1 MFSRKTILI
10 LQESTPIEKHMEI
23 SHHRILRIP
32 GKINFPQL
40 KRLPNSLKQNSLHL
54 LKYVKTLGYS
64 EKLDQYELLKL
75 GIFNQ
80 LNFFQLLAG
89 ILILCT
95 CIFHH
100 QFPGWACIIAGMPAL
115 INLVVLYL
123 NKRYL
128 HQTALIAYFIFQPLA
143 TSFIFI
149 NSLSLG
155 LDLYFILYGILAVFF
170 LREIGLMI
178 FSICFSMVNFFILSV
193 VLKQFIYELEKVNN
207 FLYLVNEG
215 VTIVFIFYG
224 LYLIKKE
231 NTAYQFSIL
240 GKNRD
245 LQHKN
250 VQIQLQA
257 NKLKENASL
266 LEKQKEELTE
276 LNALKNKMFS
286 IISHDLKAPMYAMRN
301 FFTEMQQNNLPAK
314 EFKKMIPGIVND
326 LNYTTG
332 LMDNLLQW
340 AKAQMQ
346 ANAVYP
352 QKVDIGNSITE
363 TIRLLNRQSAAKQI
377 TIEADTDE
385 GVFGFMDKD
394 MLSLVLRNLIS
405 NAIKFT
411 PEKGNIKIGMHEN
424 CTIVEV
430 YVQDNGTGI
439 SPEAM
444 KKINGKDFYSTK
456 GTASESG
463 TGLGLKLCKEFMARN
478 GGQLYIESKPGKG
491 STFSFSLPKAVE

>member
-1 MFSRKTILI
+1 
-10 LQESTPIEKHMEI
+10 MEI

-32 GKINFPQL
+32 GKVTFPQL
-40 KRLPNSLKQNSLHL
+40 KRIQNSLKKNSLSL
-54 LKYVKTLGYS
+54 LHYVKSFGYS
-64 EKLDQYELLKL
+64 DTLDEYELLKL

-80 LNFFQLLAG
+80 LNFFHFLAG
-89 ILILCT
+89 IFILCT
-95 CIFHH
+95 CIFQH
-100 QFPGWACIIAGMPAL
+100 QFPDWVCILAGMPAL
-115 INLVVLYL
+115 INILVLYL
-123 NKRYL
+123 NKRYM
-128 HQTALIAYFIFQPLA
+128 HQVALIAYFILQPLV
-143 TSFIFI
+143 TSFLFMNSI
-149 NSLSLG
+149 NLG

-170 LREIGLMI
+170 LKDIGFMI

-193 VLKQFIYELEKVNN
+193 VLKQFIYQLENVNN

-231 NTAYQFSIL
+231 NTVYQSSIL
-240 GKNRD
+240 EKNTD

-257 NKLKENASL
+257 NKIKENASL
-266 LEKQKEELTE
+266 LEKQKEELIE

-301 FFTEMQQNNLPAK
+301 FFGEVQQNNMPAR
-314 EFKKMIPGIVND
+314 ELKKMVPVVIND
-326 LNYTTG
+326 LNYTTS

-346 ANAVYP
+346 SHAVYP
-352 QKVDIGNSITE
+352 QKVDIGNAIEE
-363 TIRLLNRQSAAKQI
+363 TLNLLRRQSENKQI
-377 TIEADTDE
+377 VIESDSKE
-385 GVFGFMDKD
+385 GVYGFMDKD
-394 MLSLVLRNLIS
+394 MLNLVLRNLVS

-411 PEKGNIKIGMHEN
+411 PQKGNIKIGVHEN
-424 CTIVEV
+424 CTLVEV
-430 YVQDNGTGI
+430 FVQDTGTGI
-439 SPEAM
+439 SPEAL
-444 KKINGKDFYSTK
+444 KKINSNDFYSTK

-463 TGLGLKLCKEFMARN
+463 TGLGLKLCKEFMIRN

-491 STFSFSLPKAVE
+491 STFSFSLPKAV

>member
-1 MFSRKTILI
+1 
-10 LQESTPIEKHMEI
+10 MEL
-23 SHHRILRIP
+23 SHHRILRLP
-32 GKINFPQL
+32 GKITFPQL
-40 KRLPNSLKQNSLHL
+40 KRLQNSLKRNSLNL
-54 LKYVKTLGYS
+54 LNYVKSLGYS
-64 EKLDQYELLKL
+64 HTLDQYELLKL

-100 QFPGWACIIAGMPAL
+100 QFPAWACIVAGMPAL
-115 INLVVLYL
+115 INILVLYL

-128 HQTALIAYFIFQPLA
+128 HQTALIAYFILQPLC
-143 TSFIFI
+143 TSFIFM
-149 NSLSLG
+149 NSMNLG

-170 LREIGLMI
+170 LKDIGFMI
-178 FSICFSMVNFFILSV
+178 FSICFSMINFFILSV
-193 VLKQFIYELEKVNN
+193 VLKQFIYQLENINN

-231 NTAYQFSIL
+231 NTIYQFSIL
-240 GKNRD
+240 DKNND
-245 LQHKN
+245 LQFKN

-257 NKLKENASL
+257 DKIKENASL
-266 LEKQKEELTE
+266 LEKQTQELTE
-276 LNALKNKMFS
+276 LNALKNKLFS

-301 FFTEMQQNNLPAK
+301 FFSEVQQNNMPAV
-314 EFKKMIPGIVND
+314 ELKKMIPIVVND

-340 AKAQMQ
+340 SKAQMQ
-346 ANAVYP
+346 SDAVYP
-352 QKVDIGNSITE
+352 QKVDIGKSIEE
-363 TIRLLNRQSAAKQI
+363 TVQLLRRQSEAKKI
-377 TIEADTDE
+377 RIETNSHE
-385 GVFGFMDKD
+385 NIYGFMDKD
-394 MLSLVLRNLIS
+394 MLNLVLRNIVS

-411 PEKGNIKIGMHEN
+411 PEKGNIKIGVNEN
-424 CTIVEV
+424 DTLIEV

-439 SPEAM
+439 SQEALR
-444 KKINGKDFYSTK
+444 KINGNDFYSTK

-478 GGQLYIESKPGKG
+478 GGQLYIESKPGEG
-491 STFSFSLPKAVE
+491 SVFSFSLPKAV

>member
-1 MFSRKTILI
+1 LNYIKS
-10 LQESTPIEKHMEI
+10 
-23 SHHRILRIP
+23 
-32 GKINFPQL
+32 
-40 KRLPNSLKQNSLHL
+40 
-54 LKYVKTLGYS
+54 LGYS
-64 EKLDQYELLKL
+64 ETLDQYELVKL

-89 ILILCT
+89 IFILCT

-115 INLVVLYL
+115 INILVLFL
-123 NKRYL
+123 NKR
-128 HQTALIAYFIFQPLA
+128 HMHETALIAYFIFQPLA

-149 NSLSLG
+149 NSINLG

-170 LREIGLMI
+170 LKEIGLMI

-193 VLKQFIYELEKVNN
+193 VLKQFIYELESINN

-231 NTAYQFSIL
+231 NTVYQFSIL
-240 GKNRD
+240 VKNNS

-250 VQIQLQA
+250 EQIQLQA
-257 NKLKENASL
+257 NKIKENASL
-266 LEKQKEELTE
+266 LEKQTQELTE
-276 LNALKNKMFS
+276 LNALKNKLFS

-301 FFTEMQQNNLPAK
+301 FFGEVQQKNMPVREL
-314 EFKKMIPGIVND
+314 KKMIPGVVSD
-326 LNYTTG
+326 LTYTTS

-346 ANAVYP
+346 SHAVYP
-352 QKVDIGNSITE
+352 QRVDVGKSIEE
-363 TIRLLNRQSAAKQI
+363 TLNLLRRQSENKQI
-377 TIEADTDE
+377 VIESDSKE
-385 GVFGFMDKD
+385 GICGFMDKD
-394 MLSLVLRNLIS
+394 MLNLVLRNLIS

-411 PEKGNIKIGMHEN
+411 PEKGNIKIGVHEN

-430 YVQDNGTGI
+430 YVQDSGTGI
-439 SPEAM
+439 SPEAL
-444 KKINGKDFYSTK
+444 KKINGNDFYSTK
-456 GTASESG
+456 GTANESG

-491 STFSFSLPKAVE
+491 STFSVSLPKAG

>member
-1 MFSRKTILI
+1 
-10 LQESTPIEKHMEI
+10 MEI
-23 SHHRILRIP
+23 SHQPLFRFS
-32 GKINFPQL
+32 GKTAFPQV
-40 KRLPNSLKQNSLHL
+40 KRLKNSLRKNSLGL
-54 LKYVKTLGYS
+54 LNYVKSFGYQETL
-64 EKLDQYELLKL
+64 DHYELLKL

-89 ILILCT
+89 IFILCA

-100 QFPGWACIIAGMPAL
+100 QFPDWACIIAGMPAL
-115 INLVVLYL
+115 INILVLYL
-123 NKRYL
+123 NKRYM
-128 HQTALIAYFIFQPLA
+128 HQTALIVYFIFQPLA

-149 NSLSLG
+149 NSINLG

-170 LREIGLMI
+170 LKDIALMI

-193 VLKQFIYELEKVNN
+193 VLKQFIYELENINN

-231 NTAYQFSIL
+231 NTVYQFSIL
-240 GKNRD
+240 DKNND
-245 LQHKN
+245 LQYKN
-250 VQIQLQA
+250 VQIQVQA
-257 NKLKENASL
+257 NKIKENASL
-266 LEKQKEELTE
+266 LEKQTQELTE
-276 LNALKNKMFS
+276 LNVLKNKLFS

-301 FFTEMQQNNLPAK
+301 FFTEVQQNNIPDGEL
-314 EFKKMIPGIVND
+314 KKMIPTVVSD
-326 LNYTTG
+326 LTYTTG

-346 ANAVYP
+346 SNAVYP
-352 QKVDIGNSITE
+352 QKIDIGNAIAE
-363 TIRLLNRQSAAKQI
+363 TVQLLRRQSDTKQI
-377 TIEADTDE
+377 TIETDAGK
-385 GVFGFMDKD
+385 GVIGFMDKD
-394 MLSLVLRNLIS
+394 MLNLVLRNLIS

-411 PEKGNIKIGMHEN
+411 PEKGKIKIGMHEN

-439 SPEAM
+439 SPEGLR
-444 KKINGKDFYSTK
+444 KINGSDFYSTK

-478 GGQLYIESKPGKG
+478 GGQLYIESKPGEG
-491 STFSFSLPKAVE
+491 STFSFSLPKAG